1 MECGRI
7 AKSLASNETLIRPL
21 EGGANQ
27 SGLRDKNARVLL
39 SHLRLH
45 GALSSAEIARRSS
58 LSAQTVSNIIRAL
71 EADGLLTRGEAVKG
85 KVGKPSVPVT
95 LNPDGVLSLGLNI
108 GRRSTELVLVDF
120 NGQVIEAINT
130 TYAYPEIEN
139 VFSFL
144 ERGISRILKPHPQAA
159 SRIAGIGVA
168 RPNEIWNWLEIVK
181 APVAAMQKWKSLDLV
196 RAVGDQTGFDV
207 VIEND
212 ATSACVAE
220 HLLRRGNA
228 YSNYGYIFIGA
239 FVGGGL
245 VLDGRVIFGS
255 TRKAGALGPLPVPD
269 GKGGT
274 RQLLEVA
281 SLYTLEDALRASGM
295 EPVRLREEIADWT
308 RFEKWVAPWVD
319 ETSRN
324 LAIAAASVASVVEVE
339 AVLIEGAMPSE
350 IRRRVTERT
359 RIYFADHDLTGIE
372 RPVIEEATVGRN
384 ARSVGAALLP
394 IHSKYFLA

>member
-1 MECGRI
+1 M
-7 AKSLASNETLIRPL
+7 SSNETLTRPI

-27 SGLRDKNARVLL
+27 SGLRDRNARVVL
-39 SHLRLH
+39 SHIRLH

-71 EADGLLTRGEAVKG
+71 EADGLLARGKAIKG
-85 KVGKPSVPVT
+85 KVGKPSVPVG

-108 GRRSTELVLVDF
+108 GRRAAELVLVDF
-120 NGQVIEAINT
+120 NGRVIETVNT

-144 ERGISRILKPHPQAA
+144 ERGIARILGPHPEAQ

-168 RPNEIWNWLEIVK
+168 RPNKIWSWLELVK
-181 APVAAMQKWKSLDLV
+181 APQAAMEKWRGLDLGEAIEQ
-196 RAVGDQTGFDV
+196 RTGFDV

-220 HLLRRGNA
+220 QLLRRANA
-228 YSNYGYIFIGA
+228 YRHFCYVFIGA

-245 VLDGRVIFGS
+245 VLDGKVHFGAS
-255 TRKAGALGPLPVPD
+255 RNAGALAPIPVPD
-269 GKGGT
+269 GVGGT
-274 RQLLEVA
+274 TQLLNVA
-281 SLYTLEDALRASGM
+281 SLYTLEDALAAAGID
-295 EPVRLREEIADWT
+295 PKRLREEIDDWT
-308 RFEKWVAPWVD
+308 PFEEWLGPWI
-319 ETSRN
+319 ETAARN
-324 LAIAAASVASVVEVE
+324 LAIAAAAIASVVEVE
-339 AVLIEGAMPSE
+339 AILIDGAMPE
-350 IRRRVTERT
+350 EVRRRVTERT
-359 RIYFADHDLTGIE
+359 RNLFELHDLTGIE
-372 RPVIEEATVGRN
+372 RPVIEEATVGRT